1 MGKRWNI
8 ADKYSVFSNF
18 GNSHLSMSKNF
29 AIQPG
34 FRKFPL
40 IGILLGLLFVIFSAF
55 LFFQLSNFVPD
66 DRSFSILPTKIS
78 AAETHNTSGRI
89 TGFIFE
95 EVKEKE
101 EENYHKN
108 SLGTYATTFETQF
121 PLIAAISRGTIKS
134 KFIFY
139 CKVSLYILFQKL
151 RLDLA

>member
-1 MGKRWNI
+1 MEKRWNI
-8 ADKYSVFSNF
+8 ANKYSVFSNF
-18 GNSHLSMSKNF
+18 GNSHLSMSKNL

-40 IGILLGLLFVIFSAF
+40 IGILLGLLYVIFSTF
-55 LFFQLSNFVPD
+55 LFFQLSNFVPEN
-66 DRSFSILPTKIS
+66 RSFSIHPTKIS
-78 AAETHNTSGRI
+78 TAETHKTSGKI

-95 EVKEKE
+95 EVEEKE

-108 SLGTYATTFETQF
+108 SLGTYAATFETQF
-121 PLIAAISRGTIKS
+121 PSIAAISRGIIKS